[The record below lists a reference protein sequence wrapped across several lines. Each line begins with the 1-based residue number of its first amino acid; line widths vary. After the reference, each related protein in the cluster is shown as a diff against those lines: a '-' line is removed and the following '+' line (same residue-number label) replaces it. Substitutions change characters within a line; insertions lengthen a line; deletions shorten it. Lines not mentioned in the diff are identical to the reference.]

1 MRELRCELRP
11 IHAFATVENKRVEFD
26 FSQAK
31 MLSHTSALQDD
42 LQMYLS
48 PGTAPFFW
56 SQICPG

>member
-1 MRELRCELRP
+1 MLLQRWKIKGLNL
-11 IHAFATVENKRVEFD
+11 I